1 MNKQKRIIFIGAHPD
16 DCELCF
22 GGTAVR
28 LARAGH
34 LVKYVSCCNGD
45 KGHLTMPGPELAARR
60 HAESLASCRIGGISE
75 YENLGVPD
83 CELMPTLEL
92 RQRIIRIIR
101 QFTPDLVISHRLC
114 DYHADH
120 RAAGQ
125 LVQDAAYLVMVP
137 HCCPDTPIPPQN
149 PVFACCYDEF
159 TDPRPFRIDAAI
171 PIDESADTKLQM
183 LDCHASQFYEW
194 LAWELGVNDFYS
206 SGLDK
211 RQWLID
217 NWLETESHTIAKLAG
232 LTSRYAEAFEL
243 SPYGR
248 KISLQEFNALLN
260 P

>member
-45 KGHLTMPGPELAARR
+45 KGHLTMPGP
-60 HAESLASCRIGGISE
+60 ESLASCRIGGISE

-137 HCCPDTPIPPQN
+137 HCCPDTPSPPQN

-171 PIDESADTKLQM
+171 
-183 LDCHASQFYEW
+183 
-194 LAWELGVNDFYS
+194 
-206 SGLDK
+206 
-211 RQWLID
+211 
-217 NWLETESHTIAKLAG
+217 
-232 LTSRYAEAFEL
+232 
-243 SPYGR
+243 
-248 KISLQEFNALLN
+248 
-260 P
+260 